1 MTPEELKKRTKNFAL
16 EVMKL
21 IRELPSGIES
31 SVISHQLIR
40 AATSVAANYR
50 AACRT
55 RSHAEFLSKIKIVEE
70 EADESSFWLELVVDA
85 KLLSIKKVQPCLNES
100 SELTA
105 IFSAT
110 AKTTKLNY
118 FSKSNK

>member
-1 MTPEELKKRTKNFAL
+1 MKPEQLKNRTKSFAL

-21 IRELPSGIES
+21 LRELPSGIES
-31 SVISHQLIR
+31 SVISRQLIR

-50 AACRT
+50 AACRA

-70 EADESSFWLELVVDA
+70 EADESSFWLELIVDA
-85 KLLSIKKVQPCLNES
+85 KLLSFNKVQPCLNES

-110 AKTTKLNY
+110 AKTVKRNY
-118 FSKSNK
+118 FSKNDT